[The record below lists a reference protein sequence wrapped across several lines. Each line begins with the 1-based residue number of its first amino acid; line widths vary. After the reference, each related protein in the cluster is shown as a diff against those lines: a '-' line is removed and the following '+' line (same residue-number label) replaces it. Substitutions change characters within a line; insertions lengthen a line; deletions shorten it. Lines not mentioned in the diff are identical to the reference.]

1 MPSKV
6 RSLEEARIR
15 SQEIHAKVQGITG
28 RIREHVG
35 VSREQRR
42 KDAWLATRR
51 FYVET
56 ERNLDAEI
64 RAAVDALSGYDP
76 EIHVLHEQLE
86 RSTEE
91 FTQTLL
97 SPILALRQGLA
108 DAPENRAGKT
118 AELLLLVESA
128 HDRLGEEPF
137 ADAVKHRESIKE
149 ALEIVS
155 NAHTTVGATRD
166 EENLSDAEEELL
178 DEGNRHLEP
187 PEVILMYQRQLE
199 GINEQCCEQLTASSA
214 KIETEKAALRNILP
228 QCDEYI
234 GQWRRENAVTRTPV
248 ELLLPEMSKLQVS
261 EIERISQRLCLLRRK
276 RRVVFRRWRQRRL
289 EALHGARKEYKAW
302 LEEKAEAVTALEKR
316 TQAMM
321 RAQVLR
327 ERLDDALASKHA
339 REAGE
344 RMDAQKLA
352 DAEAVKKATLQER
365 RRQYVEALRKRVQ
378 EHRKCREEVQR
389 EKAKRDAEKKHRE
402 KKLKLAN
409 SKVLAARVAHR
420 EKMTAI
426 RAQEREFGRELVRA
440 EAKERRA
447 RIQRAL
453 EKFGV
458 RAAAD
463 PERLVAI
470 PPHKKTEGEHPLPR
484 EIFERHGYGVEE
496 LERDPRYRLQAA
508 LYDAGLHMS
517 NSGHE
522 VLLSMAPK
530 KI

>member
-28 RIREHVG
+28 RIREQVG

-51 FYVET
+51 AVHHQQGYDLTAKVVTFRFYVET
-56 ERNLDAEI
+56 ERSLDAEI
-64 RAAVDALSGYDP
+64 RAAVEALSGYDP
-76 EIHVLHEQLE
+76 EIHVLYEQLE
-86 RSTEE
+86 RGTEE

-97 SPILALRQGLA
+97 SPIFALRQGVA
-108 DAPENRAGKT
+108 DAPEKWAGKT
-118 AELLLLVESA
+118 AELLLLLESA

-166 EENLSDAEEELL
+166 DENLSDAEEELL

-187 PEVILMYQRQLE
+187 PEVLLMYQRQLG

-214 KIETEKAALRNILP
+214 KIETEKAALKMSSRRATSISDREEGGLSFGGGAKGGSKR
-228 QCDEYI
+228 YI
-234 GQWRRENAVTRTPV
+234 
-248 ELLLPEMSKLQVS
+248 
-261 EIERISQRLCLLRRK
+261 
-276 RRVVFRRWRQRRL
+276 
-289 EALHGARKEYKAW
+289 GARKEYKAW

-344 RMDAQKLA
+344 RMDAQKRA
-352 DAEAVKKATLQER
+352 DVEAVKEAALQEKGDKR
-365 RRQYVEALRKRVQ
+365 RFRGR
-378 EHRKCREEVQR
+378 
-389 EKAKRDAEKKHRE
+389 KAKRDAEEKHRE
-402 KKLKLAN
+402 KKLKQATG
-409 SKVLAARVAHR
+409 KVLAARVAHR

-426 RAQEREFGRELVRA
+426 RVQEREFSRELVRA
-440 EAKERRA
+440 EAEERRA

-458 RAAAD
+458 KAAAD

-508 LYDAGLHMS
+508 LYEAGLHMS

-530 KI
+530 EI